1 MPYQKFQQELQDF
14 LGQAYKRALSEAV
27 KRGIGNS
34 KKKKKLYTRKVNK
47 SKV

>member
-1 MPYQKFQQELQDF
+1 MLYQKLQQELQVF

-27 KRGIGNS
+27 KRGLKNS